1 MKNFKMSNETY
12 DKLCILVKCIAP
24 VLTFISAVLAIWH
37 VPYTAQITA
46 TLAALNT
53 CLGGIV
59 TVLKAVYDKQIDSL
73 ED

>member
-1 MKNFKMSNETY
+1 MKLSNKTY
-12 DKLCILVKCIAP
+12 DRLCFIVKVVGPIF
-24 VLTFISAVLAIWH
+24 TFISAVLAIWH
-37 VPYTAQITA
+37 VPYTSPITA

-59 TVLKAVYDKQIDSL
+59 TKLKSDYDKQFDSI

>member
-1 MKNFKMSNETY
+1 MKLSNKTY
-12 DKLCILVKCIAP
+12 DKLCIIVKCIAP
-24 VLTFISAVLAIWH
+24 ILTFISAVLAIWH

-59 TVLKAVYDKQIDSL
+59 TVLKSQYDKMLDNI

>member
-1 MKNFKMSNETY
+1 MKNFKMSNATY

-59 TVLKAVYDKQIDSL
+59 TVLKAVYDK
-73 ED
+73 ENG

>member
-1 MKNFKMSNETY
+1 MKLKLSNEAY
-12 DKLCILVKCIAP
+12 DKLCIIVKVIGP
-24 VLTFISAVLAIWH
+24 ILTFISAVLAIWH

-59 TVLKAVYDKQIDSL
+59 TVLKAVYDKQFENI
-73 ED
+73 EG

>member
-1 MKNFKMSNETY
+1 MKLSNKAY
-12 DKLCILVKCIAP
+12 DRLCFIVKVIGP
-24 VLTFISAVLAIWH
+24 IVTFISAVLAIWH

-46 TLAALNT
+46 TLAAFNT

-59 TVLKAVYDKQIDSL
+59 TKLKSDYDKQFENI

>member
-1 MKNFKMSNETY
+1 MKLSNKTY
-12 DKLCILVKCIAP
+12 DKLCIIVKCIAP
-24 VLTFISAVLAIWH
+24 ILTFISAVLAIWH

-59 TVLKAVYDKQIDSL
+59 TKLKSDYDKMLDSIV
-73 ED
+73 D

>member
-1 MKNFKMSNETY
+1 MKKFELTNEQY

-24 VLTFISAVLAIWH
+24 ILTFISAVLAIWH

-46 TLAALNT
+46 SLAAFNT

-59 TVLKAVYDKQIDSL
+59 TALKAQYDKKFEGIND
-73 ED
+73 

>member
-1 MKNFKMSNETY
+1 MKLKVTNKTY
-12 DKLCILVKCIAP
+12 DLLCIIVKVIGP
-24 VLTFISAVLAIWH
+24 IITFISAVLAIWN

-59 TVLKAVYDKQIDSL
+59 TKLKSDYDKMLDSIV
-73 ED
+73 D

>member
-1 MKNFKMSNETY
+1 MKLSNKTY
-12 DKLCILVKCIAP
+12 DKLCIIVKCIAP
-24 VLTFISAVLAIWH
+24 ILTFISAVLAIWH

-53 CLGGIV
+53 CLGGRV
-59 TVLKAVYDKQIDSL
+59 TVLKAVYDKQIDSI

>member
-1 MKNFKMSNETY
+1 MKLTNKTY
-12 DKLCILVKCIAP
+12 DKLCLIVKVIAP
-24 VLTFISAVLAIWH
+24 IITFISAVLAIWN

-59 TVLKAVYDKQIDSL
+59 TKLKSDYDKQFDSL

>member
-59 TVLKAVYDKQIDSL
+59 TVLKVVYDK
-73 ED
+73 ENGGGV